1 MNKPCFFFFLHI
13 LRVPFP
19 LSWYWNEWFDFLLYI
34 AGWRIDPLIYF
45 YLQWCKDHKISVISL
60 YCTIV
65 TSQQKMMPSG
75 CVESS
80 IWPQI
85 YLSRFHICWWSNLL
99 RFRKCRNMS
108 RPIFQSLNSL
118 PAKRSLSQ
126 CFQFQLCRWQKNC
139 FLATHFKA
147 ITMSRGR
154 ETTGDMDMDIATEPS
169 SCPTFR
175 GRKPF

>member
-1 MNKPCFFFFLHI
+1 MNKPSFFFILHFL
-13 LRVPFP
+13 RAPFP

-65 TSQQKMMPSG
+65 TNQHKWCHQVVLKVQFGP
-75 CVESS
+75 
-80 IWPQI
+80 
-85 YLSRFHICWWSNLL
+85 RFT
-99 RFRKCRNMS
+99 FRGFTFADDLTFWGFVNAETCHVL
-108 RPIFQSLNSL
+108 FLQSLNSL

-154 ETTGDMDMDIATEPS
+154 ETTGDMDIATEPS